1 MSASEPRPRSRSPRG
16 SAAETEENGAEA
28 PATAPASQVPAHWLA
43 AAAPTPIEAAAGE
56 STAASA
62 NGRERS
68 AKGKGKKGKA
78 GGNPA
83 AMFSSSEDKETGEA
97 PTVSAAE
104 LLAMAGR
111 LEAGGA
117 DAEAAATPAQM
128 AQLFRQA
135 ASRMAALEKTAG
147 ELKQVLTTVN
157 SLTGRALVG
166 GNVRSDFTDEIV
178 VQGEDSGKSY
188 LIKKGDEEMQ
198 EAHRAAAQMRPS
210 CTSGSG
216 SLSVEAKTKEEMDQ
230 ARQARLERLEAQQA
244 SKKKEQEDNAA
255 KSRAREAM
263 FERQFVGA
271 AKPLGTF

>member
-78 GGNPA
+78 GGKG
-83 AMFSSSEDKETGEA
+83 SSEEKEDREA
-97 PTVSAAE
+97 ATVSAAE

-135 ASRMAALEKTAG
+135 ASRMAALEKMAG

-210 CTSGSG
+210 CTTGSG
-216 SLSVEAKTKEEMDQ
+216 SLSVEAKTKAEMDQ

-244 SKKKEQEDNAA
+244 TKKKEQEDAAA
-255 KSRAREAM
+255 KSRAKEAM
-263 FERQFVGA
+263 FERPFVGA
-271 AKPLGTF
+271 AKPLGKF